1 MLLHSAII
9 FIKDKFCL
17 FFGGNVIKLNLIGE
31 VENRAE
37 VKTSTGGRYFPLLF
51 LKLDFVGVDLLAV

>member
-1 MLLHSAII
+1 M
-9 FIKDKFCL
+9 KFCL
-17 FFGGNVIKLNLIGE
+17 FFGGNVIKLNSIGE

-37 VKTSTGGRYFPLLF
+37 VKTSTGERYFPLLF

>member
-9 FIKDKFCL
+9 FIKDKFL
-17 FFGGNVIKLNLIGE
+17 PVFGGNVIKLNLIGE

-37 VKTSTGGRYFPLLF
+37 VKQVLEKDISLF
-51 LKLDFVGVDLLAV
+51 CS